1 MKTLWAIILIFVL
14 TDNLTGQNTRKNTFP
29 IRITVCDSINHEPL
43 FLATISLTQD
53 NHKIIA
59 GSSDAQG
66 EYLFPSVQTG
76 VYKLKVSFIG
86 YKTYTDTI
94 RITGDFS
101 RHILLAPDQVVMQEV
116 IVTARES
123 HGMTSSSIIDRK
135 AMEHLQP
142 SSFSDLLEL
151 LPGGRSA
158 DPALNQVNPIR
169 LREAGEGS
177 SSSDY
182 DVASRGVAFFING
195 TPINTG
201 ADMLYV
207 SGEASTD
214 DRKRST
220 VNRGVDMRSI
230 STDGIEQVE
239 IIRGIPS
246 VEYGNLTSGIVKI
259 KRKMGGNHFNARF
272 KADESSKL
280 VYLGK
285 GFEFPKRQ
293 IKINS
298 DIDWLDAKADP
309 RDNLE
314 NYKRLTFSLRL
325 EKTWKTGPYNVFY
338 STHADYNGS
347 FNTEKIDPDINRHK
361 EDSYKSRIN
370 RLSWINNIEW
380 QSENQT
386 AFFNSLSFNSSVSFS
401 KDKVDEVRYNSLSRA
416 MAAPNSNEAGEH
428 DGVFL
433 PFQFVGTQKVDN
445 RPFGAY
451 VRLTGNF
458 RLFIA
463 KTRQELK
470 IGTDWQM
477 DKNFGEGQ
485 LYDPLRPGN
494 YTSISTR
501 PRPYNDIPAGHD
513 LSFFAEDYFTLPVST
528 HTLEI
533 QAGVRASSLLNLPK
547 AYKLHNKF
555 YFDPRVNMKWL
566 FPAFFIGDQKL
577 SYEIGGGIGW
587 HSMMPSLTQLYPN
600 LLYEDIIQLNY
611 YHNNPAYRRLQM
623 ITYIIDRTNPDLSAA
638 RNFKWEIRGNIT
650 YAENNLSVTYFK
662 ENMTSGFRTGTR
674 LLPLAYKTY
683 DNNSIDATTLDGP
696 PDLSQMTYT
705 QDTLMCIYGITTNGT
720 KLRKTGVEFQFSSK
734 RIPALATRI
743 TISGAY
749 FRTVYSN
756 SQGYYESSTKIINN
770 RRLPYVGW
778 YTDPDGYI
786 RKSFNTNFMFDTHIP
801 NLKLG
806 FSLSAQ
812 CLWFSNQQTEW
823 KSGIP
828 EYYIDSQGNSYPY
841 TEESSQDMYLQWLK
855 KSYNEALF
863 DRRISEA
870 FNVNFNLK
878 VTKQLYRDRINL
890 ALFVNR
896 LISCHPD
903 YTSNGVKVRQIGQ
916 SPYFGMELNFN
927 I

>member
-101 RHILLAPDQVVMQEV
+101 LHILLAPDQVVMQEV

-309 RDNLE
+309 G
-314 NYKRLTFSLRL
+314 TI
-325 EKTWKTGPYNVFY
+325 WKT
-338 STHADYNGS
+338 
-347 FNTEKIDPDINRHK
+347 
-361 EDSYKSRIN
+361 
-370 RLSWINNIEW
+370 
-380 QSENQT
+380 
-386 AFFNSLSFNSSVSFS
+386 
-401 KDKVDEVRYNSLSRA
+401 
-416 MAAPNSNEAGEH
+416 
-428 DGVFL
+428 
-433 PFQFVGTQKVDN
+433 
-445 RPFGAY
+445 
-451 VRLTGNF
+451 
-458 RLFIA
+458 
-463 KTRQELK
+463 
-470 IGTDWQM
+470 
-477 DKNFGEGQ
+477 
-485 LYDPLRPGN
+485 
-494 YTSISTR
+494 
-501 PRPYNDIPAGHD
+501 
-513 LSFFAEDYFTLPVST
+513 
-528 HTLEI
+528 
-533 QAGVRASSLLNLPK
+533 
-547 AYKLHNKF
+547 
-555 YFDPRVNMKWL
+555 
-566 FPAFFIGDQKL
+566 
-577 SYEIGGGIGW
+577 
-587 HSMMPSLTQLYPN
+587 
-600 LLYEDIIQLNY
+600 
-611 YHNNPAYRRLQM
+611 
-623 ITYIIDRTNPDLSAA
+623 TNA
-638 RNFKWEIRGNIT
+638 
-650 YAENNLSVTYFK
+650 
-662 ENMTSGFRTGTR
+662 
-674 LLPLAYKTY
+674 
-683 DNNSIDATTLDGP
+683 
-696 PDLSQMTYT
+696 
-705 QDTLMCIYGITTNGT
+705 
-720 KLRKTGVEFQFSSK
+720 
-734 RIPALATRI
+734 
-743 TISGAY
+743 
-749 FRTVYSN
+749 
-756 SQGYYESSTKIINN
+756 
-770 RRLPYVGW
+770 
-778 YTDPDGYI
+778 
-786 RKSFNTNFMFDTHIP
+786 
-801 NLKLG
+801 
-806 FSLSAQ
+806 
-812 CLWFSNQQTEW
+812 
-823 KSGIP
+823 
-828 EYYIDSQGNSYPY
+828 
-841 TEESSQDMYLQWLK
+841 
-855 KSYNEALF
+855 
-863 DRRISEA
+863 
-870 FNVNFNLK
+870 
-878 VTKQLYRDRINL
+878 
-890 ALFVNR
+890 
-896 LISCHPD
+896 
-903 YTSNGVKVRQIGQ
+903 
-916 SPYFGMELNFN
+916 
-927 I
+927 

>member
-1 MKTLWAIILIFVL
+1 
-14 TDNLTGQNTRKNTFP
+14 
-29 IRITVCDSINHEPL
+29 
-43 FLATISLTQD
+43 
-53 NHKIIA
+53 
-59 GSSDAQG
+59 
-66 EYLFPSVQTG
+66 
-76 VYKLKVSFIG
+76 
-86 YKTYTDTI
+86 
-94 RITGDFS
+94 
-101 RHILLAPDQVVMQEV
+101 
-116 IVTARES
+116 
-123 HGMTSSSIIDRK
+123 
-135 AMEHLQP
+135 
-142 SSFSDLLEL
+142 
-151 LPGGRSA
+151 
-158 DPALNQVNPIR
+158 
-169 LREAGEGS
+169 
-177 SSSDY
+177 
-182 DVASRGVAFFING
+182 
-195 TPINTG
+195 
-201 ADMLYV
+201 
-207 SGEASTD
+207 
-214 DRKRST
+214 
-220 VNRGVDMRSI
+220 
-230 STDGIEQVE
+230 
-239 IIRGIPS
+239 
-246 VEYGNLTSGIVKI
+246 
-259 KRKMGGNHFNARF
+259 
-272 KADESSKL
+272 
-280 VYLGK
+280 
-285 GFEFPKRQ
+285 
-293 IKINS
+293 
-298 DIDWLDAKADP
+298 
-309 RDNLE
+309 
-314 NYKRLTFSLRL
+314 
-325 EKTWKTGPYNVFY
+325 
-338 STHADYNGS
+338 
-347 FNTEKIDPDINRHK
+347 
-361 EDSYKSRIN
+361 
-370 RLSWINNIEW
+370 
-380 QSENQT
+380 
-386 AFFNSLSFNSSVSFS
+386 
-401 KDKVDEVRYNSLSRA
+401 
-416 MAAPNSNEAGEH
+416 
-428 DGVFL
+428 
-433 PFQFVGTQKVDN
+433 
-445 RPFGAY
+445 
-451 VRLTGNF
+451 
-458 RLFIA
+458 
-463 KTRQELK
+463 
-470 IGTDWQM
+470 M

-485 LYDPLRPGN
+485 LYDPLRPVN

-863 DRRISEA
+863 DKRKGNNSDRRISEA

>member
-470 IGTDWQM
+470 IGTD
-477 DKNFGEGQ
+477 
-485 LYDPLRPGN
+485 
-494 YTSISTR
+494 
-501 PRPYNDIPAGHD
+501 
-513 LSFFAEDYFTLPVST
+513 
-528 HTLEI
+528 
-533 QAGVRASSLLNLPK
+533 
-547 AYKLHNKF
+547 
-555 YFDPRVNMKWL
+555 
-566 FPAFFIGDQKL
+566 
-577 SYEIGGGIGW
+577 
-587 HSMMPSLTQLYPN
+587 
-600 LLYEDIIQLNY
+600 
-611 YHNNPAYRRLQM
+611 
-623 ITYIIDRTNPDLSAA
+623 
-638 RNFKWEIRGNIT
+638 
-650 YAENNLSVTYFK
+650 
-662 ENMTSGFRTGTR
+662 
-674 LLPLAYKTY
+674 
-683 DNNSIDATTLDGP
+683 
-696 PDLSQMTYT
+696 
-705 QDTLMCIYGITTNGT
+705 
-720 KLRKTGVEFQFSSK
+720 
-734 RIPALATRI
+734 
-743 TISGAY
+743 
-749 FRTVYSN
+749 
-756 SQGYYESSTKIINN
+756 
-770 RRLPYVGW
+770 
-778 YTDPDGYI
+778 
-786 RKSFNTNFMFDTHIP
+786 
-801 NLKLG
+801 
-806 FSLSAQ
+806 
-812 CLWFSNQQTEW
+812 
-823 KSGIP
+823 
-828 EYYIDSQGNSYPY
+828 
-841 TEESSQDMYLQWLK
+841 
-855 KSYNEALF
+855 
-863 DRRISEA
+863 
-870 FNVNFNLK
+870 
-878 VTKQLYRDRINL
+878 
-890 ALFVNR
+890 
-896 LISCHPD
+896 
-903 YTSNGVKVRQIGQ
+903 
-916 SPYFGMELNFN
+916 
-927 I
+927 